1 MNASN
6 SILRFKHGQTDIY
19 LAKYVFSYSN
29 DTVYG
34 SMQRLKKLAEEH
46 NLMLTGSP
54 STKLNAAKKRKA
66 LVQSHCMNRRQ
77 QDLIQ
82 VTDVIDINKEVEMA
96 VLPISD
102 LMKYLVERKVFT
114 RKQVLDSALNAFRLK
129 DIIPDQ
135 EEAEWDTNISD
146 LELSELLN
154 SMEEAKE
161 PEIQDHELEQLS
173 SWETPEEELSRVK
186 TENEELKKKIKKLE
200 EKLMASEEIALEN
213 KRLKIEVLALK
224 SRRGEQIVEANPDQL
239 IENALAGKVV
249 LNRDQVDASLGEL
262 NASLTNLQKLVEE
275 SIMVE

>member
-114 RKQVLDSALNAFRLK
+114 RKQELDSALNAFRLK

>member
-135 EEAEWDTNISD
+135 EEAEWDMNISD

-213 KRLKIEVLALK
+213 ERLKIEVSALK